1 MSGEMGFGPLEE
13 NETTV
18 GAMTSFH
25 ASLKKMVAV
34 GLLKKKKL
42 ISRYIMNLFIPI
54 MCNNHAHCKCYFV
67 LLMYSKTLRPSS
79 GLIQV
84 DGNGQLKAKSGG
96 GKLASDMMVPTPLA
110 YSIPEP
116 SEAPSQ

>member
-54 MCNNHAHCKCYFV
+54 MCNNHAHCKCY
-67 LLMYSKTLRPSS
+67 LLC
-79 GLIQV
+79 
-84 DGNGQLKAKSGG
+84 
-96 GKLASDMMVPTPLA
+96 ASDVFQNTSAIFRADPG
-110 YSIPEP
+110 
-116 SEAPSQ
+116 